1 MHTASKLLRI
11 ICILLTLLSVFVC
24 CTAGCTPKNPNGSEP
39 SDPENPPAPEDPDK
53 EPDYEP
59 GSYVQLIYMCG
70 SSLET
75 NGGAATKN
83 IAEML
88 SADLSEGKQIV
99 LQTGGARNWRDFDI
113 PADMSCRY
121 EIKDGVLTEVERN
134 PAVNMGLGSTLSDFL
149 TWGADTYPAE
159 RYGLI
164 LWNHGGGTIDG
175 LCFDQ
180 QFHNDSLTL
189 PELDVALAEG
199 TRAIGKKFDWIGL
212 DACLMATFET
222 AFILEKYALNMVASQ
237 ELEPAGG
244 WNYTVLAESLGSDD
258 FYDNLLQGYAE
269 KSSRIAY
276 YTLSH
281 IDFSGFPA
289 IVDDFYRLLEAMLAD
304 TEPNRIVK
312 AVNYAV
318 SFGSSSGFSYNSVVD
333 LYDLGNLFD
342 AYGIGTKSLSDCI
355 DCVGSPLRKGA
366 TGLSLFFP
374 LDSANRLDNYASCN
388 PFERYSDYLFTF
400 YADRENEVISFL
412 SYATP
417 GGENDNYM
425 TFVLNNNSLHYVR
438 SVEYTLYRY
447 GNPALGEFSDDLF
460 EIGSD
465 NDVLLAGG
473 NATVLFEGNWVSLGG
488 HLLHCTILE
497 QSNGVTLY
505 EAPVPVGFFFA
516 TLLFSYDSRTNK
528 TGIVGIMY
536 EGDPGQ
542 IHELTPGT
550 EIAVC
555 KRKVLEDGS
564 RRDIDSE
571 LFVYTENMA
580 VEIGKVPD
588 GFYQCN
594 TYVKD
599 IYGKQYCAGAA
610 LILIQDGNS
619 ILVATSPDDIAEE
632 DIESSPAL

>member
-1 MHTASKLLRI
+1 MPSI
-11 ICILLTLLSVFVC
+11 DDISILC
-24 CTAGCTPKNPNGSEP
+24 HNPLIKSRPYLPARGGSHLP
-39 SDPENPPAPEDPDK
+39 F
-53 EPDYEP
+53 
-59 GSYVQLIYMCG
+59 YMCG

-99 LQTGGARNWRDFDI
+99 IQTGGARNWRDFDI

-149 TWGADTYPAE
+149 IWGADTYPAE

-175 LCFDQ
+175 LYFDQ

-212 DACLMATFET
+212 DACLMATLET

-281 IDFSGFPA
+281 IDFAGFPA
-289 IVDDFYRLLEAMLAD
+289 IVDDFYRLLEAMHAD

-333 LYDLGNLFD
+333 LYDLGNLLD
-342 AYGIGTKSLSDCI
+342 AYGIGTESLSDCI
-355 DCVGSPLRKGA
+355 DCVGGPLRKGA

-400 YADRENEVISFL
+400 YADHENEVISFL

-425 TFVLNNNSLHYVR
+425 TFVL
-438 SVEYTLYRY
+438 
-447 GNPALGEFSDDLF
+447 
-460 EIGSD
+460 
-465 NDVLLAGG
+465 
-473 NATVLFEGNWVSLGG
+473 
-488 HLLHCTILE
+488 
-497 QSNGVTLY
+497 
-505 EAPVPVGFFFA
+505 FFA
-516 TLLFSYDSRTNK
+516 TLIFSYDSRTNK
-528 TGIVGIMY
+528 TDIVGIMY
-536 EGDPGQ
+536 EGGPGQ

-588 GFYQCN
+588 GFYQYN

-610 LILIQDGNS
+610 LILMQDGNS
-619 ILVATSPDDIAEE
+619 ILVATSPDDIFFR
-632 DIESSPAL
+632 DIESSPEL

>member
-59 GSYVQLIYMCG
+59 GSYVQLNYMCG

-88 SADLSEGKQIV
+88 SADLPEGKQIV
-99 LQTGGARNWRDFDI
+99 IQTGGARNWRDFDI

-149 TWGADTYPAE
+149 TWG
-159 RYGLI
+159 
-164 LWNHGGGTIDG
+164 
-175 LCFDQ
+175 
-180 QFHNDSLTL
+180 
-189 PELDVALAEG
+189 
-199 TRAIGKKFDWIGL
+199 
-212 DACLMATFET
+212 
-222 AFILEKYALNMVASQ
+222 
-237 ELEPAGG
+237 
-244 WNYTVLAESLGSDD
+244 
-258 FYDNLLQGYAE
+258 
-269 KSSRIAY
+269 
-276 YTLSH
+276 
-281 IDFSGFPA
+281 
-289 IVDDFYRLLEAMLAD
+289 AD

-412 SYATP
+412 SYAPP

-505 EAPVPVGFFFA
+505 EAPVTVGFFFA

-588 GFYQCN
+588 GFYQYN

-599 IYGKQYCAGAA
+599 IYGKQYCAGTA
-610 LILIQDGNS
+610 LILMQDGNS
-619 ILVATSPDDIAEE
+619 ILAATSPDDIFFR
-632 DIESSPAL
+632 DTESSPAL